1 MQISNPNNKLNLV
14 IYKKYIELIYYTN
27 DILKKYPKFEHYA
40 LIKKIKTTLYS
51 GLQLL
56 MYAIKTYNEQE
67 QLKYLNKI
75 NININKL
82 KVHIKLSYKY
92 KLITMQDYEDW
103 NSLMADFSSLVE
115 NDLKV
120 AK

>member
-56 MYAIKTYNEQE
+56 MYAIKTYNEEE

-82 KVHIKLSYKY
+82 KTCNLYI
-92 KLITMQDYEDW
+92 
-103 NSLMADFSSLVE
+103 N
-115 NDLKV
+115 
-120 AK
+120 